1 MSKVACIDF
10 ETANAFTGSIC
21 AVGVAV
27 VRDGALEQTYYS
39 LVKPHRDYAEF
50 NPFNV
55 QVHGIRPKD
64 VAQAPEFDAV
74 YAEIAPLLEGAVL
87 AAHNAPFDMSCL
99 RRVLPLYGIEEPQAS
114 YFCTCTLSRKVW
126 PALPN
131 HRLNTVAAS
140 LNFCFRHHN
149 ALEDAKACATA
160 LLAAMAARCADS
172 PEALLKGL
180 GMNLGWLGAAPATQR
195 KRRPVDT
202 GLPF

>member
-27 VRDGALEQTYYS
+27 VRDGALQDTFYS
-39 LVKPHRDYAEF
+39 LVKPHRDHAQF

-55 QVHGIRPKD
+55 QVHGIRPRD
-64 VAQAPEFDAV
+64 VAQSPEFDAV
-74 YAEIAPLLEGAVL
+74 YAEIAPLLDGAVL

-99 RRVLPLYGIEEPQAS
+99 RRVLPLYGIAEPQAS
-114 YFCTCTLSRKVW
+114 YFCTCVLSRKVW

-140 LNFCFRHHN
+140 LGFQFHHHN
-149 ALEDAKACATA
+149 ALEDAKACAVA
-160 LLAAMAARCADS
+160 LLAAMQTRRADS
-172 PEALLKGL
+172 PEALLRGL
-180 GMNLGWLGAAPATQR
+180 GMNLGRLGAASATPKNRQ
-195 KRRPVDT
+195 PVDT
-202 GLPF
+202 SLPF